1 MSLVTALPPTASPL
15 AAHATP
21 AVVFRRA
28 DSAPHGWQVLTV
40 REGDTLSDIAIA
52 HRTTVGVLLTRN
64 RISGEGNFLA
74 LGTHLSVPRTG
85 PASRSG
91 AAGRSVRT
99 ATHVVRPGDTLSGI
113 AARYGVSLTRLY
125 SLNNLSRTA
134 YIQPGQR
141 VAVPSQAA
149 RTLAKAAAADFTTTR
164 VTVRSGDT
172 LGAIA
177 LRHGVAQASLM
188 KANGLSVRSLL
199 QVGQELRVVTRK
211 AYSSNTF
218 AGRTYPD
225 TIVSAASANRAHLA
239 RRGVPNRTQTR
250 AMIVS
255 TAQRHGVDPQ
265 LALAISFRESGW
277 SQRQVSVAN
286 AIGAMQVIPSSGVW
300 ASDLVGRRL
309 DLLATQDN
317 VTAGVVILRSL
328 TRSARTQEEAIAGYY
343 QGLQSVQN
351 HGMYSDTKTYVKSIL
366 QLKGRM

>member
-74 LGTHLSVPRTG
+74 LGTHLSVPRIG

-199 QVGQELRVVTRK
+199 QIGQELRVVTRK

-225 TIVSAASANRAHLA
+225 EIVSAASANRAHLA

-286 AIGAMQVIPSSGVW
+286 AIGAMQVIPSSGAW

-309 DLLATQDN
+309 DLLAAQDN

-343 QGLQSVQN
+343 QGLHSVQKD
-351 HGMYSDTKTYVKSIL
+351 GMYPDTKTYVKSIL
-366 QLKGRM
+366 LLKGRM

>member
-74 LGTHLSVPRTG
+74 LGTHLSVPRIG

-99 ATHVVRPGDTLSGI
+99 ATHVVRTGDTLSGI

-149 RTLAKAAAADFTTTR
+149 RTLAKAAAADFTTMR

-199 QVGQELRVVTRK
+199 QIGQELRVVTRK

-300 ASDLVGRRL
+300 ASDLVGRKL

-366 QLKGRM
+366 LLKGRM